1 MRVCIIK
8 GKHTEV
14 RKTGR
19 RENDGTG
26 LNLGYKY
33 VCIYMREL
41 YKIHLCLSNKK
52 KYIYCMLI
60 YKYSR
65 VDVLH

>member
-1 MRVCIIK
+1 MLLCIFIYCMRVYIIK

-33 VCIYMREL
+33 VCIYA
-41 YKIHLCLSNKK
+41 
-52 KYIYCMLI
+52 
-60 YKYSR
+60 
-65 VDVLH
+65 

>member
-1 MRVCIIK
+1 MLLCIFIYCMTVCIIK

-33 VCIYMREL
+33 VCICMNCIKSTYVYL
-41 YKIHLCLSNKK
+41 IKK
-52 KYIYCMLI
+52 KY
-60 YKYSR
+60 
-65 VDVLH
+65 

>member
-33 VCIYMREL
+33 VCIYA
-41 YKIHLCLSNKK
+41 
-52 KYIYCMLI
+52 
-60 YKYSR
+60 
-65 VDVLH
+65 